1 MNLQRKVDIHLL
13 LQINK
18 TMLDIEQK
26 QQINDVLRKAV
37 HEISISESQHEILV
51 RSYEAV
57 GNYLAEN
64 DALKPYHPEIHPQ
77 GSIRLG
83 TAIKP
88 IVEEDDLDIDLVCE
102 FKNIPSTWTQKN
114 LKEVVGDCLKGSK
127 RYNDMIEK
135 RDGGKRCWTLLYRE
149 GSESR
154 YHMDILPAVVADN
167 YGLLLERFDYKNYG
181 QLAISI
187 TDKTWPNYAT
197 DTEHTDWPHSN
208 PFGYAKWF
216 KGRCNPTI
224 LKTFCESV
232 ESAPKYGAS
241 QSVLQD
247 AVKILKRHRDLM
259 FDGDDDKPIS
269 IIITTLA
276 ANAYDGENNLFDAL
290 SRIVAS
296 MPTYVESRIVNG
308 KSVKYIPNPV
318 DPTENFADKWVKEP
332 RKEKMFYKWVEAVR
346 AEVARIGNGDMRGL
360 QVGLEALCGEK
371 VSKRVFETI
380 GRETKQIR
388 DNGALKVGATGLLG
402 SVGTKVAAHNFFG
415 K

>member
-1 MNLQRKVDIHLL
+1 M
-13 LQINK
+13 IN
-18 TMLDIEQK
+18 EGQK

-37 HEISISESQHEILV
+37 QEISISESQHETLV

-57 GNYLAEN
+57 GNFLADN

-88 IVEEDDLDIDLVCE
+88 IAEEDDLDIDLVCE

-114 LKEVVGDCLKGSK
+114 LKDAVGDCLKGSK

-154 YHMDILPAVVADN
+154 YHMDILPAVVAEN
-167 YGLLLERFDYKNYG
+167 YGMLLERFDYKDYG

-197 DTEHTDWPHSN
+197 DTNHANWPHSN

-216 KGRCNPTI
+216 KARCQKTI
-224 LKTFCESV
+224 LKAVRESV
-232 ESAPKYGAS
+232 ESAPKYGVS

-276 ANAYDGENNLFDAL
+276 AKAYDGETNLYDAL
-290 SRIVAS
+290 SRIVS
-296 MPTYVESRIVNG
+296 IMPNLVEERMVNG
-308 KSVKYIPNPV
+308 RLVKYIPNPV
-318 DPTENFADKWVKEP
+318 DPAENFADKWVAEP
-332 RKEKMFYKWVEAVR
+332 RKQELFYKWAEAIR
-346 AEVARIGNGDMRGL
+346 AEVARIGSGDMRGL
-360 QVGLEALCGEK
+360 QVGLEALCGERA
-371 VSKRVFETI
+371 SKRVFEAV
-380 GRETKQIR
+380 GRETKQNR

-402 SVGTKVAAHNFFG
+402 GVGTKVAAHNFFG